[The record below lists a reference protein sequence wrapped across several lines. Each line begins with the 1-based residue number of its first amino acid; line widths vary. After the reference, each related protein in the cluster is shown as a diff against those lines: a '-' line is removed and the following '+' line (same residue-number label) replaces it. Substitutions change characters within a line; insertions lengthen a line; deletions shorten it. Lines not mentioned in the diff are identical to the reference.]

1 MGDGINDAPALPEPT
16 WALAWG
22 GVGSD
27 VAIEAADVVI
37 MDDNPARIAD
47 AIETARRTRRIVMEN
62 IVFAIIVKLAV
73 LAMGTM
79 GVATMWNAV
88 FADVGVALIAVVNAT
103 RAYGNLGMARDLR
116 AAGPEAP
123 MRRGWQTGHGETH
136 MPALWFHLVHI
147 GDGEA
152 LPSSV
157 VPTSSAREHIS

>member
-1 MGDGINDAPALPEPT
+1 M
-16 WALAWG
+16 
-22 GVGSD
+22 GSD

-103 RAYGNLGMARDLR
+103 RAYGNLGMRGICERPGLR
-116 AAGPEAP
+116 RQCAVAGRLA
-123 MRRGWQTGHGETH
+123 GGETH